1 MRNNRLEDIFNNECL
16 PLCDSKNG
24 DYAHPEDFYANF
36 RAVEQGG
43 VDTWAGVY
51 VRLCDKISRLHGF
64 VRRYNK
70 TGNITANHEGIEDT
84 LLDMANYTVITLDT
98 YRQWRAMQNGTN
110 SGVKKEPAGKDRGED
125 RYDSGIIEITNTAP
139 SLEEIYEEEQAR
151 DKEAGC

>member
-43 VDTWAGVY
+43 VDTWVGVY

-64 VRRYNK
+64 VRRYNR
-70 TGNITANHEGIEDT
+70 TGHITANHEGIEDT
-84 LLDMANYTVITLDT
+84 LLDMVNYAAITLDT
-98 YRQWRAMQNGTN
+98 YRQWRAMQNGI
-110 SGVKKEPAGKDRGED
+110 KEPVGQDRGED

-139 SLEEIYEEEQAR
+139 SLEDVYEEEQTR